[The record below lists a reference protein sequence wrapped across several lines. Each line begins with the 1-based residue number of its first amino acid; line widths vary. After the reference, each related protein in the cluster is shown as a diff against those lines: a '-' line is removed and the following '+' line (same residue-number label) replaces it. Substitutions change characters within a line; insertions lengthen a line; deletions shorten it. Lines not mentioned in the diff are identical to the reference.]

1 MANYTNWTKSNA
13 NSSNLVGSKPA
24 RRASLSSLPLT
35 RTAPQPKCLK
45 CFHDIVCL
53 DGITSYRV
61 QPFQC
66 IPIGLNVSTNLGFA
80 VQVGGSLLNR
90 FHDLLHLSFL
100 ITIEVP
106 IIGFGE
112 TVLEMSLLGVLYR
125 GLRSVLGENRS
136 NNTCFGRSFEG

>member
-1 MANYTNWTKSNA
+1 MNRCIFNGNGKILEDLVLAAQEGVFINIDSEFDLENIVMAA
-13 NSSNLVGSKPA
+13 A
-24 RRASLSSLPLT
+24 RI
-35 RTAPQPKCLK
+35 TAT
-45 CFHDIVCL
+45 I

-100 ITIEVP
+100 ITVEVP

-125 GLRSVLGENRS
+125 GLRSVLGENRY